1 MILFKLFIEHR
12 PTIDEKLVQCHRF
25 HGDLHSKT
33 FKMAESKDEICADF
47 YESLTQESLVETPQ
61 KKRDFAEIGE
71 DNVSKKQKAEK
82 SGGKS
87 VAKSKKWT
95 DKEID
100 KLLEMLEDRVCL
112 WDVSSK
118 EYHLRDKRHS
128 PPQSLNYI
136 VFVGIM

>member
-1 MILFKLFIEHR
+1 M
-12 PTIDEKLVQCHRF
+12 
-25 HGDLHSKT
+25 
-33 FKMAESKDEICADF
+33 
-47 YESLTQESLVETPQ
+47 TQESLVETPQ
-61 KKRDFAEIGE
+61 KKRDFAE
-71 DNVSKKQKAEK
+71 DKVSNKPTSSKKQKAEK
-82 SGGKS
+82 YGGKS

>member
-1 MILFKLFIEHR
+1 MEICIQK
-12 PTIDEKLVQCHRF
+12 
-25 HGDLHSKT
+25 HSKT

-61 KKRDFAEIGE
+61 KKRDFAE
-71 DNVSKKQKAEK
+71 DNVSNKPTSSKKQKAEK
-82 SGGKS
+82 YGGKS